1 MPYDCAEL
9 CSERPGEPHLID
21 WGSLLTIPAVKW
33 RDARFLEESF
43 ASQRV
48 HGIDCRGASG
58 GHQTGECRYGKQQ
71 KGSGQQNEGACRTA
85 LSPLRNQAVHREA
98 QSKTR
103 DDAQTDA
110 DSRRRED
117 DLEHMTPLGTE
128 RHSDP
133 EFVGSLDNGIG
144 NNTVEAD
151 GGQDEREDRKSGEQD
166 RNETFPCNNRLLLIQ
181 DSRMPSSQR
190 VACWSGFTATICCLM
205 L

>member
-1 MPYDCAEL
+1 MTVQNFAPSDRANL
-9 CSERPGEPHLID
+9 TSSIGE
-21 WGSLLTIPAVKW
+21 SLLTIPAVKW

-71 KGSGQQNEGACRTA
+71 NRTRA
-85 LSPLRNQAVHREA
+85 LAEPLSTHCAIRRFIAKLNPRPV
-98 QSKTR
+98 T
-103 DDAQTDA
+103 AQTDA